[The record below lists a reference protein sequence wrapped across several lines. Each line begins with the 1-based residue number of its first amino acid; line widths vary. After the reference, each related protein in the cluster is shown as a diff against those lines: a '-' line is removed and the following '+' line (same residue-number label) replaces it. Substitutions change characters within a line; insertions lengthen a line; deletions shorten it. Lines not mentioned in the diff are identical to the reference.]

1 VRLSFRHSDSCAFR
15 RRLLF
20 MATLAL
26 VFCANA
32 TEQARASSLRA
43 AGSPSGAAEYHR
55 HSCRCPDCH
64 DGGSCCCSKTL
75 KSKKTRFSPS
85 PSAATLFGAGPCV
98 KAGPCGDSGHPLL
111 GPSVV
116 VGEAAIFLGFARID
130 DTSNGVWS
138 FPFSTISLPSG
149 LFARLDDPPEGARSL
164 PL

>member
-32 TEQARASSLRA
+32 TEPARASSLRA

-75 KSKKTRFSPS
+75 KAKETGVSRS
-85 PSAATLFGAGPCV
+85 PSAATLLGAGPCV

-116 VGEAAIFLGFARID
+116 VGDAAIFFGFARID
-130 DTSNGVWS
+130 DTSHGVWS